1 MNAFASPLNDVA
13 MLRAHFPIFATAP
26 GPFHYLD
33 SAASAQIC
41 RPAADALLRFET
53 EARSNVK
60 RGVYRLADAATA
72 AFQHAREQV
81 AAYIGASEAD
91 EVVFTSGS
99 TLAINTAAYGLA
111 KRLRPGDEILLS
123 ELEHHANIVPWQLAA
138 EGTGAVVRALP
149 VTDEGRIDLDRLDEF
164 VTERTRVIA
173 LSHLSNVTGAVTDV
187 GRVVEAARAVARD
200 DDDGGDGAPGPVV
213 LIDGSQRAAHGPID
227 VQALG
232 CDLYVLSSHKMFGPT
247 GAGVLWGRKPVL
259 AAMPPLL
266 GGGEMI
272 RRVNI
277 ERSTYAAPPHRFEA
291 GTPPIGPAIGMGA
304 AAAWL
309 LTLDWEAVAEHER
322 ALTRRVLEGFASLDG
337 VRVIGP
343 AGLTD
348 RLGIVSFD
356 VAGVHPHDVCQ
367 LLDARHGVALRGG
380 HHCAQ
385 PLMERFG
392 LDATA
397 RASLALYNDE
407 ADIDALITGLDAT
420 IRQLR

>member
-1 MNAFASPLNDVA
+1 MNAFATPAAADVTA
-13 MLRAHFPIFATAP
+13 LRAQFPIFAAAP
-26 GPFHYLD
+26 QPFHYLD
-33 SAASAQIC
+33 SAATGQIC

-81 AAYIGASEAD
+81 AAYVGASEAD
-91 EVVFTSGS
+91 EVVFTSGT

-111 KRLRPGDEILLS
+111 RRLRPGDEILLS
-123 ELEHHANIVPWQLAA
+123 ELEHHANIVPWQLAS
-138 EGTGAVVRALP
+138 EGTGAVIRALP
-149 VTDEGRIDLDRLDEF
+149 VTDEGRLDLDALGEF
-164 VTERTRVIA
+164 VTDRTRVIA

-187 GRVVEAARAVARD
+187 GRVVGAARAVADPDR
-200 DDDGGDGAPGPVV
+200 GGPVV
-213 LIDGSQRAAHGPID
+213 LIDGSQRAAHGPVD

-232 CDLYVLSSHKMFGPT
+232 CDLYTLSSHKMFGPT
-247 GAGVLWGRKPVL
+247 GAGALWGRKEIL
-259 AAMPPLL
+259 ADMPPFL

-272 RRVNI
+272 RRVGI
-277 ERSTYAAPPHRFEA
+277 ERSTYALPPHRFEA

-309 LTLDWEAVAEHER
+309 LTLDWEAVADHELR
-322 ALTRRVLEGFASLDG
+322 LTRRLLDGLASLDG
-337 VRVIGP
+337 VRVVGP
-343 AGLTD
+343 TDLRD
-348 RLGIVSFD
+348 RLGVVSFD
-356 VAGVHPHDVCQ
+356 VDGVHPHDVCQ
-367 LLDARHGVALRGG
+367 LLDSAHGVALRGG

-397 RASLALYNDE
+397 RASVALYNDE
-407 ADIDALITGLDAT
+407 ADVDALIEGLGAT